1 MPAIQPLLSC
11 TGAASGYAAGRRGAL
26 PCRRMLHAACFVTV
40 FWLPGPTVFG
50 SLGKSPG
57 ERRFFKANF
66 SPAQA
71 PPPAML
77 LVEGERYQVAERARA
92 PNFAAV
98 ALSDKS
104 QVTFIRY
111 MNSLP
116 PGDA

>member
-1 MPAIQPLLSC
+1 
-11 TGAASGYAAGRRGAL
+11 
-26 PCRRMLHAACFVTV
+26 
-40 FWLPGPTVFG
+40 
-50 SLGKSPG
+50 
-57 ERRFFKANF
+57 
-66 SPAQA
+66 
-71 PPPAML
+71 ML